1 MVGRPAARVGDMTAH
16 GSPLAPGPGSFN
28 VLIGKQPAWRGLGA
42 AAALALVKEA
52 AKVAETA
59 ASVLVVQTPVN
70 VKELA
75 EGIKNIVQMMGS
87 VDQHACPIVK
97 VVVPDG
103 NGVVIDGSQTVLI
116 NGLPAS
122 RLGDTVQEAT
132 SVNKIVMG
140 EMTVL
145 IGG

>member
-1 MVGRPAARVGDMTAH
+1 MPGRPAARVGDLTAH
-16 GSPLAPGPGSFN
+16 GSPLSPGPGSFN
-28 VLIGKQPAWRGLGA
+28 VLIGKQLAWRGLGA
-42 AAALALVKEA
+42 SAVAKLLEEV
-52 AKVAETA
+52 AKVAVTA
-59 ASVLVVQTPVN
+59 TSVLAVQTPAN
-70 VKELA
+70 VKELVD
-75 EGIKNIVQMMGS
+75 GIEKVVQIMGS

-116 NGLPAS
+116 NGLPAC